1 MTVPRRPSA
10 LGACAC
16 RLLSTLMVA
25 LLLSRVALAS
35 PTINSIRLHASP
47 EKTRLVFDV
56 SEPLDHTLFVLE
68 NPLRLVIDL
77 PGSTLAKKARRQP
90 LGSKGFAGT
99 AVTDVRFSSAKQE
112 NLRVVLD
119 LSESVKPRSFLLN
132 PIAQYGD
139 RLVIDLFP
147 ALGGR
152 KAPADE
158 PKVEQPLRDIVVA
171 IDPGHG
177 GDDPGAIGPGK
188 TYEKTVVLAIAK
200 ALADRVDAEPGFK
213 AVLTR
218 RGDYY
223 VAHRNRTQL
232 ARDNQADVFISIHA
246 DAWKTA
252 SASGASVFAISQR
265 GATSETAR
273 WIAEK
278 ENRADLIGGVG
289 SVSLDDKDD
298 VLAGVLLDLSMTASL
313 SASLEMGAE
322 VIKSIAPINK
332 LHKMSVEQAS
342 FIVLKSPDIPSILVE
357 TGFISNPGEARKL
370 RTSAHQKKMAGA
382 IFKGV
387 STYFRKKPPEGTF
400 LAQRIAQAPRVIA
413 YKIKSGDTLSEI
425 AQRFRVSQS
434 ILRSFN
440 ALKSDRLRIGQVLKI
455 PERS

>member
-1 MTVPRRPSA
+1 
-10 LGACAC
+10 
-16 RLLSTLMVA
+16 MVT
-25 LLLSRVALAS
+25 LLLSSAALAS

-77 PGSTLAKKARRQP
+77 PGASLAKAARRQS
-90 LGSKGFAGT
+90 LAAARFAGT
-99 AVTDVRFSSAKQE
+99 AVTDIRFSSAKQAD
-112 NLRVVLD
+112 LRVVLD
-119 LSESVKPRSFLLN
+119 LSESIKPRSFLLN

-147 ALGGR
+147 AVTGQS
-152 KAPADE
+152 APAVQA
-158 PKVEQPLRDIVVA
+158 KVEKPLRDIVIA

-200 ALADRVDAEPGFK
+200 ALAERVDAEPGFK

-218 RGDYY
+218 GGDYY

-313 SASLEMGAE
+313 TASLEMGAE

-332 LHKMSVEQAS
+332 LHKARVEQAS

-357 TGFISNPGEARKL
+357 TGFISNPGEAKKL
-370 RTSAHQKKMAGA
+370 RTAAHQQKMAGA

-387 STYFRKKPPEGTF
+387 STYFEKKPPEGTL
-400 LAQRIAQAPRVIA
+400 LAQKISQAKRVIA

-425 AQRFRVSQS
+425 AQRYRVSQGA
-434 ILRSFN
+434 LKALN
-440 ALKSDRLRIGQVLKI
+440 ALKSDRLRVGQVLKI

>member
-1 MTVPRRPSA
+1 MTVNLRSSVFGSWGRRRFSG
-10 LGACAC
+10 LVVMW
-16 RLLSTLMVA
+16 LLS
-25 LLLSRVALAS
+25 SSALAS

-77 PGSTLAKKARRQP
+77 PGSALEKSVRRQS
-90 LGSKGFAGT
+90 LASKYFKGT
-99 AVTDVRFSSAKQE
+99 AVTDIRYSSVRQAD
-112 NLRVVLD
+112 LRVVLD

-139 RLVIDLFP
+139 RLVVDLFP
-147 ALGGR
+147 TLTGESVLATES
-152 KAPADE
+152 KI
-158 PKVEQPLRDIVVA
+158 EQRLRDIVVA

-177 GDDPGAIGPGK
+177 GEDPGAIGPGK

-200 ALADRVDAEPGFK
+200 RLADRFNAEPGFK

-218 RGDYY
+218 GGDYY
-223 VAHRNRTQL
+223 VAHRDRTQL

-322 VIKSIAPINK
+322 VIKSISPINK
-332 LHKMSVEQAS
+332 LHKSNVEQAS

-357 TGFISNPGEARKL
+357 TGFISNPGEAKKL
-370 RTSAHQKKMAGA
+370 RTAAHQKKMAGA

-387 STYFRKKPPEGTF
+387 STYFQKTPPEGTL
-400 LAQRIAQAPRVIA
+400 LAQRVSQLPQVMA

-425 AQRFRVSQS
+425 AQRYRVSQGALKS
-434 ILRSFN
+434 LN
-440 ALKSDRLRIGQVLKI
+440 ALKSDRLRVGQVLKI

>member
-1 MTVPRRPSA
+1 MTVNLRSSVFGSWGRRRFSG
-10 LGACAC
+10 LVVMW
-16 RLLSTLMVA
+16 LLS
-25 LLLSRVALAS
+25 SSALAS

-77 PGSTLAKKARRQP
+77 PGSALEKSVRRQS
-90 LGSKGFAGT
+90 LASKYFKGT
-99 AVTDVRFSSAKQE
+99 AVTDIRYSSVRQAD
-112 NLRVVLD
+112 LRVVLD

-139 RLVIDLFP
+139 RLVVDLFP
-147 ALGGR
+147 TLTGESVLATES
-152 KAPADE
+152 KI
-158 PKVEQPLRDIVVA
+158 EQRLRDIVVA

-177 GDDPGAIGPGK
+177 GEDPGAIGPGK

-200 ALADRVDAEPGFK
+200 RLADRFNAEPGFK

-218 RGDYY
+218 GGDYY
-223 VAHRNRTQL
+223 VAHRDRTQL

-289 SVSLDDKDD
+289 DRE
-298 VLAGVLLDLSMTASL
+298 TA
-313 SASLEMGAE
+313 
-322 VIKSIAPINK
+322 
-332 LHKMSVEQAS
+332 
-342 FIVLKSPDIPSILVE
+342 
-357 TGFISNPGEARKL
+357 R
-370 RTSAHQKKMAGA
+370 
-382 IFKGV
+382 
-387 STYFRKKPPEGTF
+387 
-400 LAQRIAQAPRVIA
+400 
-413 YKIKSGDTLSEI
+413 
-425 AQRFRVSQS
+425 
-434 ILRSFN
+434 
-440 ALKSDRLRIGQVLKI
+440 
-455 PERS
+455 

>member
-1 MTVPRRPSA
+1 MTASLHLSA
-10 LGACAC
+10 LGPLGLRGFCAVVITW
-16 RLLSTLMVA
+16 LLAST
-25 LLLSRVALAS
+25 ALAS
-35 PTINSIRLHASP
+35 PTINGIRLHTSP

-56 SEPLDHTLFVLE
+56 SEPLEHTLFVLE

-77 PGSTLAKKARRQP
+77 PGSRLDKSVRRQS
-90 LGSKGFAGT
+90 LGSKYFKNT
-99 AVTDVRFSSAKQE
+99 AVTDIRYSSAKQAD
-112 NLRVVLD
+112 LRVVLD
-119 LSESVKPRSFLLN
+119 LSGSVKPRSFLLN

-139 RLVIDLFP
+139 RLVVDLFP
-147 ALGGR
+147 TLTGES
-152 KAPADE
+152 APVE
-158 PKVEQPLRDIVVA
+158 KPKIKQRLRDVVVA

-200 ALADRVDAEPGFK
+200 RLADRFNAEPGFR

-218 RGDYY
+218 GGDYY
-223 VAHRNRTQL
+223 VAHRTRTQL

-246 DAWKTA
+246 DAWKTP

-322 VIKSIAPINK
+322 VIKSISPINK
-332 LHKMSVEQAS
+332 LHKSNVEQAS

-357 TGFISNPGEARKL
+357 TGFISNPGEAKKL
-370 RTSAHQKKMAGA
+370 RTAAHQKRMAGA

-387 STYFRKKPPEGTF
+387 SSYFKKTPPEGTL
-400 LAQRIAQAPRVIA
+400 LAQRVSQSPRVIA

-425 AQRFRVSQS
+425 AQRYRVSQFALKS
-434 ILRSFN
+434 LN
-440 ALKSDRLRIGQVLKI
+440 ALKSDRLRVGQILKI

>member
-1 MTVPRRPSA
+1 MTVNLRSSVFGSWGRRRFSG
-10 LGACAC
+10 LVVMW
-16 RLLSTLMVA
+16 LLS
-25 LLLSRVALAS
+25 SSALAS

-77 PGSTLAKKARRQP
+77 PGSALEKSVRRQS
-90 LGSKGFAGT
+90 LASKYFKGT
-99 AVTDVRFSSAKQE
+99 AVTDIRYSSVRQAD
-112 NLRVVLD
+112 LRVVLD

-139 RLVIDLFP
+139 RLVVDLFP
-147 ALGGR
+147 TLTGESVLATES
-152 KAPADE
+152 KI
-158 PKVEQPLRDIVVA
+158 EQRLRDIVVA

-177 GDDPGAIGPGK
+177 GEDPGAIGPGK

-200 ALADRVDAEPGFK
+200 RLADRFNAEPGFK

-218 RGDYY
+218 GGDYY
-223 VAHRNRTQL
+223 VAHRTRTQL

-332 LHKMSVEQAS
+332 LHKANVEQAS

-357 TGFISNPGEARKL
+357 TGFISNPGEAKKL
-370 RTSAHQKKMAGA
+370 RTAVHQQKMAGA

-387 STYFRKKPPEGTF
+387 STYFQKTPPEGTL
-400 LAQRIAQAPRVIA
+400 LAQRVSQSPRVMA

-425 AQRFRVSQS
+425 AQRYRVSQGA
-434 ILRSFN
+434 LKTLN
-440 ALKSDRLRIGQVLKI
+440 ALTSDRLKVGQVLKI

>member
-1 MTVPRRPSA
+1 MTVNLRSSIFGSWGRRRFCGLVVMWFLSSSA
-10 LGACAC
+10 F
-16 RLLSTLMVA
+16 
-25 LLLSRVALAS
+25 AS

-47 EKTRLVFDV
+47 EKTRVVFDV

-77 PGSTLAKKARRQP
+77 PGSTLKKSVRGQS
-90 LGSKGFAGT
+90 LGSKYFKGT
-99 AVTDVRFSSAKQE
+99 AVTDIRYSSVKQAD
-112 NLRVVLD
+112 LRVVLD

-139 RLVIDLFP
+139 RLVVDLFP
-147 ALGGR
+147 TLTGESVLAT
-152 KAPADE
+152 E
-158 PKVEQPLRDIVVA
+158 PKIEQRLRDIVVA

-177 GDDPGAIGPGK
+177 GEDPGAIGPGK

-200 ALADRVDAEPGFK
+200 RLADRFNAEPGFK

-218 RGDYY
+218 GGDYY
-223 VAHRNRTQL
+223 VAHRARTQL

-322 VIKSIAPINK
+322 VIKSISPINK
-332 LHKMSVEQAS
+332 LHKSNVEQAS

-357 TGFISNPGEARKL
+357 TGFISNPGEAKKL
-370 RTSAHQKKMAGA
+370 RTAAHQKKMAGA

-387 STYFRKKPPEGTF
+387 SSYFQKTPPEGTV
-400 LAQRIAQAPRVIA
+400 LAQRVAQSPRVMA

-425 AQRFRVSQS
+425 AQRYRVSQGALKS
-434 ILRSFN
+434 LN
-440 ALKSDRLRIGQVLKI
+440 ALKSDRLRVGQVLKI

>member
-1 MTVPRRPSA
+1 MTVNLRSSVFGSWGRRRFCGLVVMWLLSSSA
-10 LGACAC
+10 LAN
-16 RLLSTLMVA
+16 
-25 LLLSRVALAS
+25 

-77 PGSTLAKKARRQP
+77 PGSALEKSVRRQS
-90 LGSKGFAGT
+90 LGSNYFKGT
-99 AVTDVRFSSAKQE
+99 AVTDIRYSSVRQAD
-112 NLRVVLD
+112 LRVVLD

-139 RLVIDLFP
+139 RLVVDLFP
-147 ALGGR
+147 TLTGESVLATES
-152 KAPADE
+152 KI
-158 PKVEQPLRDIVVA
+158 EQRLRDIVVA

-177 GDDPGAIGPGK
+177 GEDPGAVGPGK

-200 ALADRVDAEPGFK
+200 RLADRFNAEPGFK

-218 RGDYY
+218 GGDYY
-223 VAHRNRTQL
+223 VAHRDRTQL

-322 VIKSIAPINK
+322 VIKSISPINK
-332 LHKMSVEQAS
+332 LHKSNVEQAS

-357 TGFISNPGEARKL
+357 TGFISNPGEAKKL
-370 RTSAHQKKMAGA
+370 RTAAHQKKMAGA

-387 STYFRKKPPEGTF
+387 STYFQKTPPEGTL
-400 LAQRIAQAPRVIA
+400 LAQRVSQLPQVMA

-425 AQRFRVSQS
+425 AQRYRVSQGALKS
-434 ILRSFN
+434 LN
-440 ALKSDRLRIGQVLKI
+440 ALKSDRLRVGQVLKI

>member
-1 MTVPRRPSA
+1 VS
-10 LGACAC
+10 
-16 RLLSTLMVA
+16 S
-25 LLLSRVALAS
+25 SALAS

-77 PGSTLAKKARRQP
+77 PGSALEKSVRRQS
-90 LGSKGFAGT
+90 LASKYFKGT
-99 AVTDVRFSSAKQE
+99 AVTDIRYSSVRQAD
-112 NLRVVLD
+112 LRVVLD

-139 RLVIDLFP
+139 RLVVDLFP
-147 ALGGR
+147 TLTGESVLATES
-152 KAPADE
+152 KI
-158 PKVEQPLRDIVVA
+158 EQRLRDIVVA

-177 GDDPGAIGPGK
+177 GEDPGAIGPGK

-200 ALADRVDAEPGFK
+200 RLADRFNAEPGFK

-218 RGDYY
+218 GGDYY
-223 VAHRNRTQL
+223 VAHRDRTQL

-322 VIKSIAPINK
+322 VIKSISPINK
-332 LHKMSVEQAS
+332 LHKSNVEQAS

-357 TGFISNPGEARKL
+357 TGFISNPGEAKKL
-370 RTSAHQKKMAGA
+370 RTAVHQKKMAGA

-387 STYFRKKPPEGTF
+387 STYFQKTPPEGTL
-400 LAQRIAQAPRVIA
+400 LAQRVSQSPRVMA

-425 AQRFRVSQS
+425 AQRYRVSQGA
-434 ILRSFN
+434 LKTLN
-440 ALKSDRLRIGQVLKI
+440 ALTSDRLKVGQVLKI